1 MLLLFTGPFGLGSWL
16 CGLVF
21 INKGSADRGKQK
33 MNEAMEKLKKEKT
46 KLWVFAEGYRNHSGS
61 IDEFKRGAFHMAI
74 QSQVP
79 IVPVVFSSYKLFMRK
94 NEKVFNSGEVVIEA
108 LPEIS
113 TVGLTADDAKQLADK
128 VRDLIV
134 KKYKEL
140 NEEVEKSNKSE

>member
-1 MLLLFTGPFGLGSWL
+1 
-16 CGLVF
+16 
-21 INKGSADRGKQK
+21 

-94 NEKVFNSGEVVIEA
+94 NEKIFDSGDVIIEA

-113 TVGLTADDAKQLADK
+113 TIGLTADDAKDLAEK

-134 KKYKEL
+134 EKYKAL
-140 NEEVEKSNKSE
+140 NEEVENRSKSKWKNLIKNTPLKNKIKIISKSYFLPFIIFFNC